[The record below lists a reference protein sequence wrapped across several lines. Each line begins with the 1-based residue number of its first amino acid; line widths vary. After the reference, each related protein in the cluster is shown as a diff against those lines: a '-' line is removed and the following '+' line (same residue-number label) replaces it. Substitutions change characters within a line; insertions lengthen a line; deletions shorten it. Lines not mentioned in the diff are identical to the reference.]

1 MKTFLLGTFVAL
13 TTGVAAFA
21 GEVMVEPLPETGG
34 GDGTA
39 GLVLLAMIGVV
50 IASGSGAFATRN
62 ANSLDISADD
72 ADDSAGF

>member
-1 MKTFLLGTFVAL
+1 MKTFLLGTVIAL

-21 GEVMVEPLPETGG
+21 GDVVIQPMPETGG

-50 IASGSGAFATRN
+50 IATGSGAFASRN
-62 ANSLDISADD
+62 ANKLDIKAND
-72 ADDSAGF
+72 ADDNAGF

>member
-21 GEVMVEPLPETGG
+21 GDVVIQPMPETGG

-50 IASGSGAFATRN
+50 IATGSGAFASRN
-62 ANSLDISADD
+62 ANKLDIKAND
-72 ADDSAGF
+72 ADDNAGF